1 MMKSIVK
8 ICNILVLSFLIL
20 LPSYNVLAAYKVDE
34 NKTLAQLR
42 KDLASYKASKAAA
55 DKKQSLTKSE
65 INAAKNSAA
74 SKQNEIENNQKKVT
88 DATNEIETLE
98 KEISAGKEE
107 LDKLVK
113 NYQIASG
120 DNLYL
125 KYIFEA
131 ESYEDLIY
139 RYAVMEQIMNFQE
152 DKITSWKDKIERN
165 EQLKVDLAAR
175 EIQLND
181 QIESLSK
188 DIDKLNDALIGYS
201 NEGTTAQQAID
212 STQQFIKF
220 LEENDCKENQ
230 NLTQCITEGDT
241 RFIRPLKKGVI
252 TSVWGYRR
260 HPVTEKPNTFHNGI
274 DIGGNSVGTPIYPA
288 ANGTVGKIIYKS
300 PCGGN
305 QVYIYH
311 NIKGKRYTTSYLH
324 LNTIN
329 VKLGQVVKSTS
340 VIGTVGGQKGT
351 GDGCTTGA
359 HLHFGMGTGW
369 FGADYVSNSTW
380 QARSVNPVSVIS
392 FPAKGKYFN
401 SRIPT

>member
-74 SKQNEIENNQKKVT
+74 SKQNEIETNQKKVT

-260 HPVTEKPNTFHNGI
+260 HPVTGKPNTFHNGI

>member
-55 DKKQSLTKSE
+55 DKKQSLTNSE
-65 INAAKNSAA
+65 INADKNSAA

-260 HPVTEKPNTFHNGI
+260 HPVTGKPNTFHNGI

>member
-1 MMKSIVK
+1 
-8 ICNILVLSFLIL
+8 
-20 LPSYNVLAAYKVDE
+20 
-34 NKTLAQLR
+34 
-42 KDLASYKASKAAA
+42 
-55 DKKQSLTKSE
+55 
-65 INAAKNSAA
+65 
-74 SKQNEIENNQKKVT
+74 
-88 DATNEIETLE
+88 
-98 KEISAGKEE
+98 
-107 LDKLVK
+107 
-113 NYQIASG
+113 
-120 DNLYL
+120 
-125 KYIFEA
+125 
-131 ESYEDLIY
+131 
-139 RYAVMEQIMNFQE
+139 MNFQE

-260 HPVTEKPNTFHNGI
+260 HPVTGKPNTFHNGI

>member
-260 HPVTEKPNTFHNGI
+260 HPVTGKPNTFHNGI